1 MSEIKD
7 KNYADVSGDKQGRKL
22 IEDKKMSKGKIYT
35 ELNLMLFVIFS
46 TFLQVVYNQSHYFG
60 FRPIYKPKPKLAD
73 TFDRYRN
80 QYRNYILKGE
90 SS

>member
-35 ELNLMLFVIFS
+35 R
-46 TFLQVVYNQSHYFG
+46 FG
-60 FRPIYKPKPKLAD
+60 ILLPKLFWHTVRKKNSSD
-73 TFDRYRN
+73 HSRKTFEIQGWRPRIWKK
-80 QYRNYILKGE
+80 ILRSLE
-90 SS
+90 QFM